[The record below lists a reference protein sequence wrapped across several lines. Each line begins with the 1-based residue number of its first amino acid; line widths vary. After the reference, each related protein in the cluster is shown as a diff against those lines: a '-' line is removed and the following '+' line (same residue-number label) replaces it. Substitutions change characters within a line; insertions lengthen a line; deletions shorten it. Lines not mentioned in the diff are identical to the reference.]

1 MSGSGGRSDKGP
13 GRGPGGRP
21 NRGAASGGKRPGPA
35 ARGGP
40 SVRQPQGPP
49 VVGKRPSRPGFLA
62 VAALL
67 WFAAAIVA
75 YFGLHTGWKLI
86 PAICFAGVGF
96 LYLRGAA
103 GSYLRRPG
111 PAPTTKK

>member
-1 MSGSGGRSDKGP
+1 MSGSGDRSGKGRS
-13 GRGPGGRP
+13 RAPGGRA
-21 NRGAASGGKRPGPA
+21 NRGGAGRGKRPGPA
-35 ARGGP
+35 GKGAPG
-40 SVRQPQGPP
+40 VRQPQGPP

-62 VAALL
+62 VLAVL
-67 WFAAAIVA
+67 WFAAAIFA

-86 PAICFAGVGF
+86 PVICFTGVGI

-111 PAPTTKK
+111 PASTTKE

>member
-1 MSGSGGRSDKGP
+1 MSGSGDRSGKGRS
-13 GRGPGGRP
+13 RAPGGRA
-21 NRGAASGGKRPGPA
+21 NRGGAGRGKRPGPA
-35 ARGGP
+35 GTGAPG
-40 SVRQPQGPP
+40 VRQPQGPP

-62 VAALL
+62 VLAVL
-67 WFAAAIVA
+67 WFAAAIFA

-86 PAICFAGVGF
+86 PVICFTGVGI

-111 PAPTTKK
+111 PASTTKE

>member
-1 MSGSGGRSDKGP
+1 MSGSGERSGKGP
-13 GRGPGGRP
+13 SRRPGGKP
-21 NRGAASGGKRPGPA
+21 NRGAAGSGERPGPA
-35 ARGGP
+35 GKGAP
-40 SVRQPQGPP
+40 SARQPQGPP

-62 VAALL
+62 LLALL
-67 WFAAAIVA
+67 WLAAAIVA

-86 PAICFAGVGF
+86 PVICFTGVGI

-111 PAPTTKK
+111 PASTTKK

>member
-1 MSGSGGRSDKGP
+1 MSGSGEHGGKDA
-13 GRGPGGRP
+13 GRGPGGRR
-21 NRGAASGGKRPGPA
+21 NRGAAGGGKRPGPA
-35 ARGGP
+35 GKGAPG
-40 SVRQPQGPP
+40 VRQPQGPP

-62 VAALL
+62 FAAVL
-67 WFAAAIVA
+67 WFAAAIIA

-86 PAICFAGVGF
+86 PAICFTGVGI

-111 PAPTTKK
+111 PASTTKK

>member
-1 MSGSGGRSDKGP
+1 
-13 GRGPGGRP
+13 
-21 NRGAASGGKRPGPA
+21 
-35 ARGGP
+35 
-40 SVRQPQGPP
+40 

-62 VAALL
+62 VAAVL

-75 YFGLHTGWKLI
+75 FFGLHTGWKLI
-86 PAICFAGVGF
+86 PVICFAGVGF

-111 PAPTTKK
+111 PAPTSKK

>member
-1 MSGSGGRSDKGP
+1 MSGAGDRGGKGRS
-13 GRGPGGRP
+13 RGPGGRP
-21 NRGAASGGKRPGPA
+21 NRGGAGRGKRPGPA
-35 ARGGP
+35 GQRAP

-86 PAICFAGVGF
+86 PVICFAGVGF

-111 PAPTTKK
+111 PPPTTKK